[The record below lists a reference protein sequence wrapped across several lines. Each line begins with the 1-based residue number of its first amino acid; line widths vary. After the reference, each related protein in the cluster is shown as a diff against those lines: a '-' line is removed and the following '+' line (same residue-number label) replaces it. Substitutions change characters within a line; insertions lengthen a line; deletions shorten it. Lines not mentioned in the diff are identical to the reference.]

1 MTSSFKCY
9 LVGGAVRDL
18 LLNRPV
24 EDRDWVVVGATPDQ
38 MRAVGFVP
46 VGKDF
51 PVFLHPKTHEEYALA
66 RTERKVAS
74 GYHGF
79 SFYTDPSVTLEQDL
93 YRRDLTIN
101 AMAQSESGELIDP
114 LGGLKDLQ
122 NKILR
127 HASPAFIEDPVRV
140 LRLARFAARF
150 VDFTVAPETIELAQ
164 SMVSSG
170 ELSALVAERVWQET
184 QRALCEPQP
193 ARFFEVLVQANA
205 LEVVF
210 PDLAAHW
217 QAQQNKLKQQW
228 MEQAQD
234 TTEDCLMRRF
244 VLLCWNMDDSIFTRF
259 VKRLRVPNEL
269 FEMTR
274 KVAQLMRLIEPYRA
288 CPERMGVTD
297 IVHVLELSDCVRR
310 PVFLQITTWLI
321 GVVWPGDQ
329 LTHWVKSTFQEYLQ
343 AFLAVNAA
351 QVLANVPA
359 NQKKQALHEAR
370 VNAITDTMTI
380 HTKEQI

>member
-1 MTSSFKCY
+1 MNATFKCY

-24 EDRDWVVVGATPDQ
+24 EDRDWVVVGATPEQ
-38 MRAVGFVP
+38 MRAAGFMP

-114 LGGLKDLQ
+114 LGGLKDLK

-150 VDFTVAPETIELAQ
+150 VDFTVAPETISLAQ

-184 QRALCEPQP
+184 QRALCEPEP
-193 ARFFEVLVQANA
+193 VRFFEVLEQAQA
-205 LEVVF
+205 LDVIF

-217 QAQQNKLKQQW
+217 QTHQNKLKQEW
-228 MEQAQD
+228 AEQSGD
-234 TTEDCLMRRF
+234 TADECLMRRF
-244 VLLCWNMDDSIFTRF
+244 ILLCWNMDESIFTRF
-259 VKRLRVPNEL
+259 ANRVRVPSDLVEAV
-269 FEMTR
+269 R
-274 KVAQLMRLIEPYRA
+274 KVAQLMRFVEPYA
-288 CPERMGVTD
+288 GQPECMDVAD
-297 IVHVLELSDCVRR
+297 IVHVLELSDCARR
-310 PVFLQITTWLI
+310 PVFLQRFAWLV
-321 GVVWPGDQ
+321 GVVWS
-329 LTHWVKSTFQEYLQ
+329 HHKSHHEIAAWIQSSFKQYTQ
-343 AFLAVNAA
+343 AFLAVNAS

-370 VNAITDTMTI
+370 INAVAAAVTA
-380 HTKEQI
+380 Q